1 MKNLTNILN
10 VFLIIAVG
18 ILFYLY
24 FSIRPTRQSESEDF
38 SKTTK
43 NEVIGQL
50 DLKKMSNSKIV
61 FINVDSIT
69 LGYDY
74 IKDETKTLSAKQQ
87 LLENQYQS
95 MTTSFQKEYQLLQE
109 SAQAGIAPRSE
120 LEKKQNELQLKQQ
133 EIIQKENQMKAL
145 ELEVAKKQEE
155 MMGTVNEFIIRFN
168 KVYNYDFILSK
179 SSMINSIAFANE
191 KLEITNAVLK
201 GLNDEY
207 NAKKVANKK
216 K

>member
-74 IKDETKTLSAKQQ
+74 IKDETKTLSAKQ
-87 LLENQYQS
+87 LVFRKNINYYKNL
-95 MTTSFQKEYQLLQE
+95 
-109 SAQAGIAPRSE
+109 P
-120 LEKKQNELQLKQQ
+120 
-133 EIIQKENQMKAL
+133 
-145 ELEVAKKQEE
+145 KQELLLDQSLKK
-155 MMGTVNEFIIRFN
+155 N
-168 KVYNYDFILSK
+168 KMNC
-179 SSMINSIAFANE
+179 N
-191 KLEITNAVLK
+191 
-201 GLNDEY
+201 
-207 NAKKVANKK
+207 
-216 K
+216 

>member
-1 MKNLTNILN
+1 
-10 VFLIIAVG
+10 
-18 ILFYLY
+18 
-24 FSIRPTRQSESEDF
+24 
-38 SKTTK
+38 
-43 NEVIGQL
+43 
-50 DLKKMSNSKIV
+50 
-61 FINVDSIT
+61 
-69 LGYDY
+69 
-74 IKDETKTLSAKQQ
+74 
-87 LLENQYQS
+87 
-95 MTTSFQKEYQLLQE
+95 
-109 SAQAGIAPRSE
+109 
-120 LEKKQNELQLKQQ
+120 
-133 EIIQKENQMKAL
+133 MKAL

-216 K
+216 